1 LIKERKNQ
9 VTMFIVCSDL
19 EGIFTPEIWIN
30 FAEIT
35 GIEELRLTTRDISD
49 YNVLMKRRLAILEEN
64 NLKLDDIQAV
74 IRKMEPVEGA
84 LDFLNWLRSL
94 VEVIIVS
101 DTFVEFAGP
110 LMEKLDR
117 PTLFCNTL
125 SVNGDGAI
133 TDYILRQQDGKK
145 KVALALKSLN
155 YRVIAVGDSYN
166 DITMLQEADHAILYR
181 PPDNVKE
188 EYKNFPVAYTYKELR
203 KRLLEIMNHR

>member
-1 LIKERKNQ
+1 
-9 VTMFIVCSDL
+9 MFIVCSDL

-35 GIEELRLTTRDISD
+35 GIEELRLTTRDIPD
-49 YNVLMKRRLAILEEN
+49 YNVLMTRRLAILDEN

-125 SVNGDGAI
+125 SVNGAGAI
-133 TDYILRQQDGKK
+133 TGYNLRQQDGKK
-145 KVALALKSLN
+145 KVALALKSLD
-155 YRVIAVGDSYN
+155 YQVIAIGDSYN
-166 DITMLQEADHAILYR
+166 DITMLQAADHAILYR
-181 PPDNVKE
+181 PPDNVKQ
-188 EYKNFPVAYTYKELR
+188 EYGELPVALTYEELKE
-203 KRLLEIMNHR
+203 RLLDIMNQR

>member
-1 LIKERKNQ
+1 
-9 VTMFIVCSDL
+9 MFIVCSDL

-35 GIEELRLTTRDISD
+35 GIEELRLTTRDIPD
-49 YNVLMKRRLAILEEN
+49 YNVLMTRRLAILDEN

-74 IRKMEPVEGA
+74 IRKMDPVEGA

-125 SVNGDGAI
+125 SVNGAGAI
-133 TDYILRQQDGKK
+133 TGYNLRQQDGKK
-145 KVALALKSLN
+145 KVALALKSLD
-155 YRVIAVGDSYN
+155 YQVIAIGDSYN
-166 DITMLQEADHAILYR
+166 DITMLQAADHAILYQ
-181 PPDNVKE
+181 PPDNVIKE
-188 EYKNFPVAYTYKELR
+188 YNEFPVAFNYKELR
-203 KRLLEIMNHR
+203 ERLLEIFNQR

>member
-1 LIKERKNQ
+1 
-9 VTMFIVCSDL
+9 MFIVCSDL

-84 LDFLNWLRSL
+84 LGFLNWLRSL

-181 PPDNVKE
+181 PPDNVLKE
-188 EYKNFPVAYTYKELR
+188 YNEFPVAFNYEELR
-203 KRLLEIMNHR
+203 ERLLETMNQR

>member
-1 LIKERKNQ
+1 
-9 VTMFIVCSDL
+9 MDIVCSDL

-35 GIEELRLTTRDISD
+35 GIEKLRLTTRDISD
-49 YNVLMKRRLAILEEN
+49 YNVLMKQRLAILAEN
-64 NLKLDDIQAV
+64 NLKLTDIQAV

-84 LDFLNWLRSL
+84 RDFLNWLRSL
-94 VEVIIVS
+94 VEVINVS
-101 DTFVEFAGP
+101 DTYVEFAGP

-125 SVNGDGAI
+125 SVNGEGAI
-133 TDYILRQQDGKK
+133 TGYNLRQQDGKK

-166 DITMLQEADHAILYR
+166 DITMLQAADHAILYR
-181 PPDNVKE
+181 PPDNVMQ
-188 EYKNFPVAYTYKELR
+188 EYSEFPTAFNYEDLK
-203 KRLLEIMNHR
+203 KRLLEIMKP

>member
-1 LIKERKNQ
+1 
-9 VTMFIVCSDL
+9 MDIVCSDL

-35 GIEELRLTTRDISD
+35 GIEKLRLTTRDISD
-49 YNVLMKRRLAILEEN
+49 YNVLMKQRLAILAEN
-64 NLKLDDIQAV
+64 NLKLTDIQAV

-101 DTFVEFAGP
+101 DTYVEFAGP

-125 SVNGDGAI
+125 SVNGEGAI
-133 TDYILRQQDGKK
+133 TGYNLRQQDGKK

-166 DITMLQEADHAILYR
+166 DITMLQAADHAILYR
-181 PPDNVKE
+181 PPDNVMQ
-188 EYKNFPVAYTYKELR
+188 EYSEIPTAFNYEDLK
-203 KRLLEIMNHR
+203 KRLLEIMKP

>member
-1 LIKERKNQ
+1 
-9 VTMFIVCSDL
+9 MFIVCSDL

-64 NLKLDDIQAV
+64 NFKLDDIQAV
-74 IRKMEPVEGA
+74 IRKMEPIEGA
-84 LDFLNWLRSL
+84 LDFLNWLRSI

-110 LMEKLDR
+110 LMEKLNR

-125 SVNGDGAI
+125 AVNGNGAI
-133 TDYILRQQDGKK
+133 ADYILRQQDGKK

-166 DITMLQEADHAILYR
+166 DITMLQAADHALLYR
-181 PPDNVKE
+181 PPDNVKQ
-188 EYKNFPVAYTYKELR
+188 EYSDFPVAVNYGELKE
-203 KRLLEIMNHR
+203 RLLAIMNKK